1 MSGIFPSAPR
11 KLPKVKGCTQPAAHS
26 LLVFLLLSSVFVD
39 VEELCYFIEVL
50 VLLPVFDDLEE
61 GEHMKSCTSHKEP
74 GLQDCHRQCQ
84 ERLGSLKHQT
94 ETATTRQHFLH
105 PNSHGRLKC
114 TITCLQE
121 QQENQPPVPV
131 GFVFGFPFTARENK
145 CFKK

>member
-61 GEHMKSCTSHKEP
+61 GEHMKSCTSHKRARAAGLSQTMP
-74 GLQDCHRQCQ
+74 GTPRISEAPD
-84 ERLGSLKHQT
+84 
-94 ETATTRQHFLH
+94 
-105 PNSHGRLKC
+105 
-114 TITCLQE
+114 
-121 QQENQPPVPV
+121 
-131 GFVFGFPFTARENK
+131 
-145 CFKK
+145 